1 MINLPP
7 GAANDSRAPFNE
19 TEVKP
24 VKVDVIVYEAAT
36 QFNGDV
42 QNFVVH
48 VVDHEP
54 GTVYGTGCT
63 LVMAL
68 HDFEVSYEDRHN
80 EPCNAVIVETK
91 IQY

>member
-1 MINLPP
+1 MTNYPT

-24 VKVDVIVYEAAT
+24 TKVDVIVYEAAT

-54 GTVYGTGCT
+54 GTVWGFGCT

-68 HDFEVSYEDRHN
+68 HDFEVSYENRYD
-80 EPCNAVIVETK
+80 EPCDAVIKETK